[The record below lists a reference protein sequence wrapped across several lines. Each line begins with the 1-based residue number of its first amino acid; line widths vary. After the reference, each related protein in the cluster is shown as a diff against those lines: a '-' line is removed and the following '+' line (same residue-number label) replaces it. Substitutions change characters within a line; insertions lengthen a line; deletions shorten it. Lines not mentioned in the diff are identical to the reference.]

1 MGLVALLVAMM
12 CAVSNAYDLTNSST
26 ALVTTE
32 RTIARRLAVPG
43 IPNLGEVSPTLYR
56 GAQPTQEGFH
66 KLAEM
71 GIGIVVDLRER
82 GREVERQQVTKL
94 GMRFVAIPWN
104 CFHPE
109 DTDMARFLRLLRHN
123 HSKKVF
129 VHCQTGDD
137 RTGMMIAAYRM
148 AEQGWTAEQAM
159 KEMEAYGF
167 TSSHYLICPGLSS
180 YEARF
185 PRRFKTSPAFR
196 DLRRS
201 EHLPGREPSAQP
213 SKVSGPTMADERG
226 PTILRTHMYEINE
239 SRELPTVSV
248 PLVQSAK

>member
-1 MGLVALLVAMM
+1 MGLVALLVTTI
-12 CAVSNAYDLTNSST
+12 CATSIAYDTANSST

-32 RTIARRLAVPG
+32 RTIARKLAVPG
-43 IPNLGEVSPTLYR
+43 VPNLGEVNSTLYR
-56 GAQPTQEGFH
+56 GAQPTQQGFQ

-71 GIGIVVDLRER
+71 GISIVVDLRER
-82 GREVERQQVTKL
+82 GLEVERQQMTKL

-109 DTDMARFLRLLRHN
+109 DTDMARFLRLLRDN
-123 HSKKVF
+123 RGKKVF

-148 AEQGWTAEQAM
+148 AKEGWTAEEAM

-167 TSSHYLICPGLSS
+167 TSPHHLICPGLSS

-201 EHLPGREPSAQP
+201 EHLPR
-213 SKVSGPTMADERG
+213 R
-226 PTILRTHMYEINE
+226 
-239 SRELPTVSV
+239 
-248 PLVQSAK
+248 

>member
-1 MGLVALLVAMM
+1 MAFVVLLITTM
-12 CAVSNAYDLTNSST
+12 CVLSTMYGTKGSST

-32 RTIARRLAVPG
+32 HTIARKLAVPG
-43 IPNLGEVSPTLYR
+43 VPNLGEVSTTLYR
-56 GAQPTQEGFH
+56 GAQPTQKGFR

-71 GIGIVVDLRER
+71 GITVVVDLRER

-109 DTDMARFLRLLRHN
+109 DTDMARFLRLLRDN
-123 HSKKVF
+123 RGKKVF

-148 AEQGWTAEQAM
+148 AEEGWSAEEAM

-167 TSSHYLICPGLSS
+167 TSSHHLICPGLSS
-180 YEARF
+180 YEASLPKRL
-185 PRRFKTSPAFR
+185 KTSPAFR

-201 EHLPGREPSAQP
+201 KHLPGR
-213 SKVSGPTMADERG
+213 
-226 PTILRTHMYEINE
+226 
-239 SRELPTVSV
+239 
-248 PLVQSAK
+248 